1 MLKNITP
8 ENLDCFGV
16 NISSDPNKD
25 FAFKIYY
32 DHKYSLEL
40 YSKVEK
46 NPLLEFLLENKI
58 IKFLTL
64 VVDGKHLDFSR
75 YDAGL
80 LIQPNEKM
88 ELVFS
93 YLKDNCSFYSKYEK
107 EILKLSEM
115 KVTNDENM
123 DYASLYFVALLD
135 GGKTLK
141 CHWYNRACLRDIKS
155 FDNEYYFN
163 FIENSGVEGLNKIL
177 PTAKKVIQIGS
188 GYIWME
194 GIDYNEFGS
203 QKHKIYIYG
212 TKKPYETLIETY
224 SGNKALEEKI
234 EIIKE
239 WNELHQ
245 ELKCVGFAL
254 GEDSANNSTINFYY
268 RMPK

>member
-1 MLKNITP
+1 
-8 ENLDCFGV
+8 
-16 NISSDPNKD
+16 
-25 FAFKIYY
+25 
-32 DHKYSLEL
+32 
-40 YSKVEK
+40 
-46 NPLLEFLLENKI
+46 
-58 IKFLTL
+58 
-64 VVDGKHLDFSR
+64 
-75 YDAGL
+75 
-80 LIQPNEKM
+80 M
-88 ELVFS
+88 E
-93 YLKDNCSFYSKYEK
+93 
-107 EILKLSEM
+107 
-115 KVTNDENM
+115 
-123 DYASLYFVALLD
+123 A
-135 GGKTLK
+135 
-141 CHWYNRACLRDIKS
+141 

-188 GYIWME
+188 GYIWVE

-212 TKKPYETLIETY
+212 TKKPYEALIETY

-268 RMPK
+268 RIKK